1 MTNQEKWDEIVSKIE
16 ELGEELQELHES
28 TVVPSDDVEISVQS
42 TLEALREQALFG
54 LRLSVEELREQEL
67 D

>member
-16 ELGEELQELHES
+16 ELGDELQDLCES
-28 TVVPSDDVEISVQS
+28 SLQSSDEVEN
-42 TLEALREQALFG
+42 ALFG
-54 LRLSVEELREQEL
+54 LRLTIDELSEQEL

>member
-28 TVVPSDDVEISVQS
+28 LVQPSDDIEQS
-42 TLEALREQALFG
+42 LFG
-54 LRLSVEELREQEL
+54 LRLSVDELREQEL
-67 D
+67 E

>member
-1 MTNQEKWDEIVSKIE
+1 MTNQEKWDALVNKIE

-28 TVVPSDDVEISVQS
+28 TVNPSDDVEQS
-42 TLEALREQALFG
+42 LFG
-54 LRLSVEELREQEL
+54 LRLSVDELREQEL